1 VEVTPRPAASA
12 QDLLD
17 AINDIRPHVVH
28 FSGHGWSDGLVMDNG
43 SVDTPE
49 GQELDFEL
57 LAKLLVATTTPP
69 TLLVLNACETLG
81 GADLLLSAVPV
92 PVPVVV
98 AMGDAIA
105 DVAAS
110 VFASQFYAAIA
121 SAQTVGVALAQAK
134 VAMEIAQLDDAELPE
149 AIARDDV
156 DIDDV
161 VLVRPPP

>member
-1 VEVTPRPAASA
+1 V
-12 QDLLD
+12 LD
-17 AINDIRPHVVH
+17 D
-28 FSGHGWSDGLVMDNG
+28 G

-69 TLLVLNACETLG
+69 TLLLLDARETLG
-81 GADLLLSAVPV
+81 GADLLLPAVPV
-92 PVPVVV
+92 IV
-98 AMGDAIA
+98 AMSDTIA

-110 VFASQFYAAIA
+110 VFVSQFYAAIA

-149 AIARDDV
+149 AVARDDV
-156 DIDDV
+156 DIDDL
-161 VLVRPPP
+161 VLLAAPVRNHRRRAAPRVRGELPRLSASSYAGRPERRATSRTTAPAN